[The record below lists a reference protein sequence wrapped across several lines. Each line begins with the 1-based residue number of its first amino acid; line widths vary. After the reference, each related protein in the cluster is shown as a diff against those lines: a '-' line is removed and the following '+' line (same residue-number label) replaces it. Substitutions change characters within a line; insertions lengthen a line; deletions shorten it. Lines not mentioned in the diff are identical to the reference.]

1 MPAPLPIDAI
11 SPAQARLE
19 ARVVGAPRQFRAT
32 GKRRVPRPLSVVQCG
47 FPSPASDYIEDVLD
61 LNRHLI
67 VSGHEAATFIL
78 RVAGWSM
85 FLAGIF
91 DGDEVV
97 VDRAIEP
104 RIGHVVVACHA
115 GELTIK
121 RLARKGDRTVLA
133 AENPHFPDIT
143 PMEGEEWTIWG
154 VVTRVLHKL

>member
-1 MPAPLPIDAI
+1 MPAHFPIDVI
-11 SPAQARLE
+11 SPAQASIE
-19 ARVVGAPRQFRAT
+19 VRVVGAPRRFRAT
-32 GKRRVPRPLSVVQCG
+32 SKRRLPRALSVVQAG

-67 VSGHEAATFIL
+67 VQGHEAATFIL

-104 RIGHVVVACHA
+104 RVNHVVVACHA

-121 RLARKGDRTVLA
+121 RLARKDGRLVLA
-133 AENPHFPDIT
+133 AENPHFPDII